1 MIRFAAFAT
10 LKARIDADVRP
21 SEDNLGVTLERTID
35 QLRRSIS
42 QLRGAKFVNTFLEDL
57 KVSGVT
63 SSNTNLSRC
72 IILGLGS
79 PSNSIDARLQLSFAI
94 ILLEHF
100 GLNFSAM
107 ELYDPVF
114 TPVDKELVGSL
125 HKIFGSIVDHPNQ
138 PNKSYNTSNCS
149 SENSTLLTREECD
162 KYAGPD
168 AQPTKDP
175 TFWFMPH
182 CEAVL
187 YENVLK
193 ANWVNPGVL
202 RSHIFL
208 GNNFQSYTERWAQ
221 RKTSKGC
228 PLHILS
234 AANILRVCVKI
245 KADGKTAPR
254 ELAAFGDTSV
264 QIIGG
269 VGDVSLPAVESNRC
283 EDLE

>member
-208 GNNFQSYTERWAQ
+208 GKD
-221 RKTSKGC
+221 RK
-228 PLHILS
+228 
-234 AANILRVCVKI
+234 
-245 KADGKTAPR
+245 
-254 ELAAFGDTSV
+254 SV
-264 QIIGG
+264 
-269 VGDVSLPAVESNRC
+269 V
-283 EDLE
+283 

>member
-1 MIRFAAFAT
+1 
-10 LKARIDADVRP
+10 V
-21 SEDNLGVTLERTID
+21 
-35 QLRRSIS
+35 
-42 QLRGAKFVNTFLEDL
+42 
-57 KVSGVT
+57 
-63 SSNTNLSRC
+63 
-72 IILGLGS
+72 
-79 PSNSIDARLQLSFAI
+79 
-94 ILLEHF
+94 
-100 GLNFSAM
+100 

-138 PNKSYNTSNCS
+138 PNRSCYSSNGR
-149 SENSTLLTREECD
+149 SEKSTLLTREECD

-193 ANWVNPGVL
+193 ANWENPSVL
-202 RSHIFL
+202 RSHVFL

-245 KADGKTAPR
+245 KADGKTVPR
-254 ELAAFGDTSV
+254 ELPAFGDTSV

-269 VGDVSLPAVESNRC
+269 VGDVPLPAVESKRC